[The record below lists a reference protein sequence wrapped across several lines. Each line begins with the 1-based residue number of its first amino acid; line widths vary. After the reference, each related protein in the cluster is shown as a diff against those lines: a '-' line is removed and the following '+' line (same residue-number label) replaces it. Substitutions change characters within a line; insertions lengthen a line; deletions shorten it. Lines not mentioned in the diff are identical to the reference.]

1 MEDDRKSITVAVWS
15 GKQDIL
21 KNPILNIDDWDS

>member
-15 GKQDIL
+15 GKQDL
-21 KNPILNIDDWDS
+21 PNNPILNIDDWDS

>member
-21 KNPILNIDDWDS
+21 NNPILNINDWDS